1 MTFFFQTNP
10 IRVILKIIL
19 AIPSVII
26 AVGRC
31 FCSTV
36 QNTLNKARAS
46 IVKHASHR
54 SGVWILAS
62 CSESMHFLKKNIH
75 ISNVINTF
83 LSLPL
88 SVVRGSRSG
97 GWLRMFE
104 SRACLWDMIVSQV
117 CLQEQS
123 KQSFLTLAKENQS
136 PLGSYRHPLT
146 FFFTN
151 PRFVLLIHDWR
162 FFWVFFSAF
171 VTNHA
176 MPTSYVIRRN
186 GFWSERKV
194 FITFEIW
201 IFFLQK
207 CMASLQEAFIH
218 PPEPCEAHFIMD
230 ARALFDV
237 FWTVEQKHL
246 PIAMIE
252 FRRARTIFN
261 ITPIGFVCKKK
272 VIYT

>member
-88 SVVRGSRSG
+88 SVVLGSRSG

-136 PLGSYRHPLT
+136 PLGLYRHPLT

-162 FFWVFFSAF
+162 FFLFFFLRLSRI
-171 VTNHA
+171 TLRRH
-176 MPTSYVIRRN
+176 PTSSAGTASEVREKCLLRLKYGYFSYKNTWIRYRRPLFTLRIRVRHVLLWMCMLYLMCFGLLN
-186 GFWSERKV
+186 KN
-194 FITFEIW
+194 TCP
-201 IFFLQK
+201 LQ
-207 CMASLQEAFIH
+207 
-218 PPEPCEAHFIMD
+218 
-230 ARALFDV
+230 
-237 FWTVEQKHL
+237 W
-246 PIAMIE
+246 
-252 FRRARTIFN
+252 
-261 ITPIGFVCKKK
+261 
-272 VIYT
+272 